1 MQIVISVTE
10 ALSLA
15 LARGPLPPVVRSVVA
30 DGSTV
35 HAEIDLRA
43 VPDPPTALRLA
54 ASALGTVS
62 VALRYTGFDGAV
74 ATFEVSAQARALP
87 AHKLLNYLVG
97 PINGALAA
105 RGLPEGLVA
114 IRKGTGAS
122 TGEPVLAVGVRD
134 AVAAQ
139 VEGVTLTAL
148 DVRDGAVHV
157 TAEIGQVKVR

>member
-1 MQIVISVTE
+1 MQLVISVAE

-15 LARGPLPPVVRSVVA
+15 LARGPLPNVVRSVVA
-30 DGSTV
+30 EGSTV

-62 VALRYTGFDGAV
+62 VALRYTGFDGSV

-97 PINGALAA
+97 PVNRALAS
-105 RGLPEGLVA
+105 RGLPDGLVE
-114 IRKGTGAS
+114 IRRG
-122 TGEPVLAVGVRD
+122 TGEPVLAIGVRD
-134 AVAAQ
+134 AVAAE

-157 TAEIGQVKVR
+157 TADIGAVRLR

>member
-1 MQIVISVTE
+1 MQLVVSVSE

-15 LARGPLPPVVRSVVA
+15 LARGPLPTVLRSVVA
-30 DGSTV
+30 DGSTI

-62 VALRYTGFDGAV
+62 VALRFLAFDGAV

-97 PINGALAA
+97 PINRALTTE
-105 RGLPEGLVA
+105 GLPDGLVE
-114 IRKGTGAS
+114 IRKG
-122 TGEPVLAVGVRD
+122 TGEPVLAIGVRD

-139 VEGVTLTAL
+139 VDGITLTAL
-148 DVRDGAVHV
+148 AVRDGAVHASATV
-157 TAEIGQVKVR
+157 GDVRLR

>member
-1 MQIVISVTE
+1 MQIVVSVAE

-43 VPDPPTALRLA
+43 VPDPPTALRFA

-62 VALRYTGFDGAV
+62 VALRFTGFDGAV

-97 PINGALAA
+97 PVNAALAA

-114 IRKGTGAS
+114 IRKGTG
-122 TGEPVLAVGVRD
+122 EPVLAIGVRD

-157 TAEIGQVKVR
+157 TAEIGQVRVR